1 MLQPT
6 FSRHYNAG
14 KYWRCWLFSIT
25 KLQKTRTALA
35 AAKWVRTERD
45 PASIVSPGQAKKI
58 LYILCELT
66 AVVQDGALRAE
77 FGYQLYIVC
86 LPRKQPVALVR
97 GYSVHAVWHGEILRF
112 VYRGSISLDSKPRRP
127 QIRGAGNDL
136 VSRKERV
143 FQWRRCLRKY
153 EFFPATKTTLIKQCF
168 CLRLMSMQQHWKDI
182 AYDLYLWEILMV
194 LIIASERALSLHTE
208 SMRQ

>member
-14 KYWRCWLFSIT
+14 KSWRRRPFSIT
-25 KLQKTRTALA
+25 KLQQTRTALA
-35 AAKWVRTERD
+35 AATWVRTERD

-86 LPRKQPVALVR
+86 LPRKQPVVLVR
-97 GYSVHAVWHGEILRF
+97 GYSVQQCGMERYCASYIVAPYLSTASLGDLKSGEQETTWYLERNEYSNDDGVSENTSSF
-112 VYRGSISLDSKPRRP
+112 QRP
-127 QIRGAGNDL
+127 KL
-136 VSRKERV
+136 LWSSSV
-143 FQWRRCLRKY
+143 
-153 EFFPATKTTLIKQCF
+153 F

-182 AYDLYLWEILMV
+182 AYYLCLWEILMV